1 MKGIAS
7 QSDVLALETRGL
19 PPDLPSSTYEMI
31 LRGAASNPSA
41 PALSFFL
48 STADHREPE
57 RWTYSELVQEI
68 TRTANMFFRLGVRAD
83 SVVAYLLPNLPETH
97 FVIWGGEA
105 AGIVFAINPLLEK
118 TAIADQ
124 LNAAGAKVLVTLAP
138 FPGTDLW
145 PKVQAVLPHVPS
157 LQHVIRV
164 DLANHVRG
172 PKQLAARGPQLQE
185 GWSLRVGET
194 ANDIPSHI
202 EVHDFRRAVALE
214 SADVL
219 NSGRQFNPL
228 DLSSY
233 FCTGG
238 TTGSSKIAM
247 RRHGNEVANAWSAG
261 EFLGDSIGPGK
272 TVFCGLPLFHVNAV
286 MVTGLL
292 PFSRGAHVLLGTA
305 QGYRTEGLIQ
315 RFWEIADHHRVN
327 FFSGVPT
334 LYAALLDV
342 PVAGH
347 DVRSLEYGLCGAAP
361 MPVEVFRAFQ
371 DRTGVRILE
380 GYGLTEGVCVS
391 SINPPLGERRLG
403 SIGLRIPEQAIKAV
417 VLDESGDY
425 VRDCAPDEAGALVI
439 CGPNVFAGYLRPEHN
454 EQCWIDLDDG
464 KRWLNTGDLGRCD
477 ADGYFWL
484 TGRKKDLIIRGG
496 HNIDPARIEEPLY
509 RHPAIELAA
518 AVGRPEPRAGEI
530 PVAYV
535 ELKPGASATEQQLLE
550 HLRSQISE
558 RAAMP
563 KHIRVLKRMPLTA
576 IGKIFKP
583 ELRRRETI
591 DALESALAEAGLMDA
606 SVTVDPTDSNRISL
620 CVNVADQALTAPAR
634 EILSRYPFAFT
645 IKVCS

>member
-1 MKGIAS
+1 MKGVAS
-7 QSDVLALETRGL
+7 QSDVLALEARGL

-31 LRGAASNPSA
+31 LRGAALNPSA

-57 RWTYSELVQEI
+57 RWTYGELVRDI
-68 TRTANMFFRLGVRAD
+68 TRTANMLFRLGVRDD

-145 PKVQAVLPHVPS
+145 PKVQALLPDVPS

-172 PKQLAARGPQLQE
+172 PKQLAARELQL
-185 GWSLRVGET
+185 ET
-194 ANDIPSHI
+194 GNDIPSQI
-202 EVHDFRRAVALE
+202 EVHDFSTAVALE
-214 SADVL
+214 SADLL
-219 NSGRQFNPL
+219 NSDRRFSPL
-228 DLSSY
+228 NLSSY

-238 TTGSSKIAM
+238 TTGSPKIAM

-261 EFLGDSIGPGK
+261 QFLGDSVGPGK

-286 MVTGLL
+286 MVTGLM
-292 PFSRGAHVLLGTA
+292 PFSRGAHVLLGTS

-315 RFWEIADHHRVN
+315 RFWEIADYHRVN

-361 MPVEVFRAFQ
+361 MPIEVFRAFQ

-425 VRDCAPDEAGALVI
+425 LRDCAPDEAGALVI
-439 CGPNVFAGYLRPEHN
+439 CGPNVFAGYLRPQHN
-454 EQCWIDLDDG
+454 EQCWIDLGDG
-464 KRWLNTGDLGRCD
+464 KRWLNTGDLGRRD

-518 AVGRPEPRAGEI
+518 AVGRPDPRAGEI

-550 HLRSQISE
+550 HLRGEISE

-563 KHIRVLKRMPLTA
+563 RHIRVLKRMPLTA
-576 IGKIFKP
+576 VGKIFKP
-583 ELRRRETI
+583 ELRRRETV

-606 SVTVDPTDSNRISL
+606 SVTVDATDSNRISL
-620 CVNVADQALTAPAR
+620 CVNVADQALTAPAK
-634 EILSRYPFAFT
+634 EILSRFPFAFT
-645 IKVCS
+645 ITTGAQRPA